1 MEEIAITGFVMP
13 VGNGAVGKTS
23 LAKMLDITTL
33 EPGEEHPILNL
44 PKTKNLE
51 FEFIP
56 VVLAGR
62 GKKFRIMLQML
73 VPPGQRHK
81 EGDQTSRSFDE
92 VIDIYRFYIRRLD
105 LVILTYKLNDRET
118 FFDLEEWVNMILSLC
133 NPMTNFVLLGTHLD
147 LSTDRE
153 ISSEEILDGVAYLKE
168 KIRRENPAWKGMI
181 QRYEI
186 SNLTGENIREL
197 KRYLGYSVLVSQGAL
212 GGAA

>member
-1 MEEIAITGFVMP
+1 MEEVAITGFVMP

-33 EPGEEHPILNL
+33 NPDEDHPIINL

-62 GKKFRIMLQML
+62 GKKYRIMLQML

-81 EGDQTSRSFDE
+81 EGDRTSRSFDE
-92 VIDIYRFYIRRLD
+92 VIDIYRFHIRRLD

-118 FFDLEEWVNMILSLC
+118 FFDLEEWVNMVLSLC
-133 NPMTNFVLLGTHLD
+133 SPKTNFVLLGTHLD

-153 ISSEEILDGVAYLKE
+153 ITPEEIDNGVAYLRA
-168 KIRRENPAWKGMI
+168 KITEESAGWQGMI

-186 SNLTGENIREL
+186 SNLTGENIRDL

-212 GGAA
+212 AP